1 MVKVNPIERG
11 GDGQIDFLRSMFAL
25 QAHGKTGPGVGFGY
39 ARFGHS
45 KYGAD
50 NQTGGILQRRV
61 TGYNQYG
68 RNPNRKRRSYYV
80 RMRYYRT
87 PNPRTPAQQANRA
100 KMTDAVAAWAGL
112 TAAEKSYYNKR
123 GTRHNKVG
131 RNLFISWYLKNH

>member
-1 MVKVNPIERG
+1 MISRSVLNLIIISIKCGIVVVKVNPIERG

-61 TGYNQYG
+61 TGYNQYLSLIHISEPT
-68 RNPNRKRRSYYV
+68 R
-80 RMRYYRT
+80 RT
-87 PNPRTPAQQANRA
+87 P
-100 KMTDAVAAWAGL
+100 
-112 TAAEKSYYNKR
+112 
-123 GTRHNKVG
+123 
-131 RNLFISWYLKNH
+131 I